1 MKTTRIIKLSFK
13 GLGKN
18 KLRTFLMM
26 IGIVIG
32 ITAVTVVLSAG
43 LGARGKVLDRVKKF
57 GLESLMVFSGGGR
70 EMGQPASGQPVTTLT
85 QDDAEA
91 LKNNIPAIAGVAPF
105 NRKGDGMVKYQEKS
119 FTTRIFG
126 VTSSWAPVWDWY
138 AEKGDFINDEDNMRM
153 SRICIIAPTV
163 QKELFGDAN
172 PIGEQ
177 IRIGT
182 VLFDIKGIMQAR
194 GISPG
199 GGDMD
204 NRIYVPL
211 STFMRRVANVDH
223 IAGIKIRLQ
232 NSADMSKVVSNIQTI
247 LRERHSLAPA
257 EPDDFQVRT
266 PTEVTQMAERVVG
279 TFNIFL
285 VLIAA
290 ISLIAGGFVITNIM
304 LISVSERRNEIGLRK
319 AIGARNRDIRF
330 QFFLETIAVTFCGGI
345 IGIILGFFAA
355 YIMSIVSQIPVSL
368 SWRGVALG
376 VLFSSLVGLISGIQ
390 PAKRA
395 TEQQPVEALRS

>member
-1 MKTTRIIKLSFK
+1 MKTARIIKLSFK

-26 IGIVIG
+26 IGIIIG
-32 ITAVTVVLSAG
+32 ITAVTVVISAG
-43 LGARGKVLDRVKKF
+43 LGAREKIMNRVKKF

-70 EMGQPASGQPVTTLT
+70 EMGSPTSGQPVTTLT
-85 QDDAEA
+85 QNDAEA
-91 LKNNIPAIAGVAPF
+91 LKNRIPGIAEVAPF
-105 NRKGDGMVKYQEKS
+105 NRKGNGIVKYQEKS
-119 FTTRIFG
+119 FDTRIFG
-126 VTSSWAPVWDWY
+126 ITPSWAPVWDWY
-138 AEKGDFINDEDNMRM
+138 TEKGDFINDDDNMRM
-153 SRICIIAPTV
+153 ARTCIIAPTV

-177 IRIGT
+177 IRVGN

-211 STFMRRVANVDH
+211 STFLRRVANVDY
-223 IAGIKIRLQ
+223 IAGIKILLHD
-232 NSADMSKVVSNIQTI
+232 SADIKQVAYTIKTI
-247 LRERHSLAPA
+247 LRERHALAPA

-345 IGIILGFFAA
+345 IGIVLGFLAA
-355 YIMSIVSQIPVSL
+355 YIISTINQIPISI
-368 SWRGVALG
+368 SWEGIILG